1 MPLKN
6 INPTTTLAWK
16 KLASHFEEMDT
27 FSLKKHSMKILIEQ
41 IISQSLLMT

>member
-1 MPLKN
+1 MPLQN

-27 FSLKKHSMKILIEQ
+27 FSLKKAFNEDPNRASHF
-41 IISQSLLMT
+41 